1 MTSQDREDTA
11 TTIKPDESQEN
22 IHFPLLTQLALVV
35 LVPLAIVFLQ
45 KLIASAQ
52 LDDTINPNPSSNAT
66 ANMHGRSSANHHRRR
81 IQHAI
86 TGLSFYF
93 LSYIIPRSLCT
104 TLLSASTLL
113 LYILNLA
120 RSLSPTIQS
129 HYLAQFGPL
138 LRNHELIPGVLP
150 GAFWFVAGIT
160 VTSLLIP
167 DLNVARVGVLCL
179 AFGDPVAASVGLCFP
194 GSSLAFEVSCWGG
207 IRLVGRRRRQT
218 GRRQI
223 RKRKRRRTIDVKE
236 DKCAV
241 GDEVSGKRGAR
252 KSLAGCVSCFL
263 TSFVLAHVSSP
274 SWYNGEEGWGW
285 DASLVAACTTTVLE
299 GLISSFIGVDDNF
312 LIPIGTSLALFS
324 YNSR

>member
-150 GAFWFVAGIT
+150 GAFWFLAGIA

-179 AFGDPVAASVGLCFP
+179 AFGDPVAAGVGLYFP
-194 GSSLAFEVSCWGG
+194 GSSLAFEVSRWRG
-207 IRLVGRRRRQT
+207 IRLVGSRRRQA
-218 GRRQI
+218 
-223 RKRKRRRTIDVKE
+223 DVEKK
-236 DKCAV
+236 DVVV
-241 GDEVSGKRGAR
+241 GDGGMGGSR
-252 KSLAGCVSCFL
+252 KSLA
-263 TSFVLAHVSSP
+263 
-274 SWYNGEEGWGW
+274 
-285 DASLVAACTTTVLE
+285 
-299 GLISSFIGVDDNF
+299 
-312 LIPIGTSLALFS
+312 
-324 YNSR
+324 